1 MLLFMLILPKF
12 LIKQNLYNIRPDKR
26 LTKSK
31 RRYFTGPASLTDL
44 TKIIS
49 IKQHKIY
56 NVLFKNV
63 SRTKLHYHQGDQS
76 LIVTGGRG
84 RLVTYTRISGNM
96 KKKLKIKKK
105 EDLPL
110 SKGDIVFIQAGR
122 LHWHGCIGS
131 KDFSHLA
138 INLATSR
145 GKEAKTVWYESD
157 YKTFAKR
164 MN

>member
-1 MLLFMLILPKF
+1 MASLPKF
-12 LIKQNLYNIRPDKR
+12 LIKQNLYDIKPDKR

-31 RRYFTGPASLTDL
+31 SRYFTGPASLSDL

-56 NVLFKNV
+56 NVLFENA
-63 SRTKLHYHQGDQS
+63 SRTKLHYHQGDQI

-84 RLVTYTRISGNM
+84 RVVTYTRISGKM

-105 EDLPL
+105 KDLSL
-110 SKGDIVFIQAGR
+110 SKGDIVLIQSDR
-122 LHWHGCIGS
+122 LHWHGCS
-131 KDFSHLA
+131 NNKYFSHLA
-138 INLATSR
+138 INFAISNK
-145 GKEAKTVWYESD
+145 KEAKTIWYESD
-157 YKTFAKR
+157 YKTFAQR